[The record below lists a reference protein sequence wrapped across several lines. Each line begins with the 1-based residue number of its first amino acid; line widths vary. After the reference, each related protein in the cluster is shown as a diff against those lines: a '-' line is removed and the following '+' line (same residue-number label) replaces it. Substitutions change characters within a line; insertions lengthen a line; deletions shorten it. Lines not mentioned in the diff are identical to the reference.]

1 VILLWGEAPDP
12 ALAAVHAALVRT
24 GAPVRTLDHPRP
36 QALAGVEAAYLRPQR
51 QRLDRASRALLAWAN
66 VTSARIVNRPAAM
79 GSNSS
84 KPYQCALIERF
95 GFATPPTLVTTDPAA
110 ALDFWQR
117 HRAVV
122 YKSISGVRSV
132 VARLTPDHRARLAS
146 LSTCPTQFQAYVPGR
161 DTRVHVVGERVFAC
175 DIEAEADDY
184 RYAARCGVPVALRP
198 VVLPAEIADRCRYL
212 VAGLG
217 LIFGGIDLR
226 RTPDGQWVCFEV
238 NPSPGFT
245 FYETATGAP
254 IAAAVADLL
263 CTAVRQHQ
271 GVA

>member
-1 VILLWGEAPDP
+1 MILLWGEATDP

-24 GAPVRTLDHPRP
+24 GAPVRVLDQPTPRS
-36 QALAGVEAAYLRPQR
+36 LAGVEAAYIRPQR
-51 QRLDRASRALLAWAN
+51 QRPGRAGMALLAWAN
-66 VTSARIVNRPAAM
+66 VTPARIVNRPAAM

-110 ALDFWQR
+110 VLAFWQR
-117 HRAVV
+117 HGIVV
-122 YKSISGVRSV
+122 YKSIGSVRSV
-132 VARLTPDHRARLAS
+132 VARLTPEHRARLAL
-146 LSTCPTQFQAYVPGR
+146 LSTCPTQFQAYIHGR
-161 DTRVHVVGERVFAC
+161 DIRVHVVGERVFAC
-175 DIEAEADDY
+175 EVEADADDY
-184 RYAARCGVPVALRP
+184 RAAARRGLPVARRQ
-198 VVLPAEIADRCRYL
+198 VVLPAEIGDRCRAL

-217 LIFGGIDLR
+217 LIFGGVDLR

-245 FYETATGAP
+245 FYEAATGAP
-254 IAAAVADLL
+254 IATAVADILR
-263 CTAVRQHQ
+263 TAVRQHE

>member
-1 VILLWGEAPDP
+1 
-12 ALAAVHAALVRT
+12 
-24 GAPVRTLDHPRP
+24 
-36 QALAGVEAAYLRPQR
+36 
-51 QRLDRASRALLAWAN
+51 
-66 VTSARIVNRPAAM
+66 M

-110 ALDFWQR
+110 ALAFWQR
-117 HRAVV
+117 HGTVV
-122 YKSISGVRSV
+122 YKSIGSVRSV
-132 VARLTPDHRARLAS
+132 VTRLTPDHRARLAS
-146 LSTCPTQFQAYVPGR
+146 LGTCPTQFQAYVHGR

-175 DIEAEADDY
+175 DVEAEADDY
-184 RYAARCGVPVALRP
+184 RYAARRGVPVALRP
-198 VVLPAEIADRCRYL
+198 VVLPAEIADRCRAL

-217 LIFGGIDLR
+217 LVFGGIDLR

-245 FYETATGAP
+245 FYESATGAP
-254 IAAAVADLL
+254 IAAAVADFLR
-263 CTAVRQHQ
+263 TAVRQHQ